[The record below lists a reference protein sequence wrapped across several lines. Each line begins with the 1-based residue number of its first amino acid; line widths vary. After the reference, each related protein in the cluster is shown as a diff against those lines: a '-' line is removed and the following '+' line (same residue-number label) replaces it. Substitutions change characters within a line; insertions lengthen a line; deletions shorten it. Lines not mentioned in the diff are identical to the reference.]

1 MKLEEA
7 KCGLQYHKGR
17 ESPEWVKR
25 VRING
30 EAVKTLLD
38 TGCTKTLVHP
48 RCIRKDDYLGW
59 SISYNTASKSQVSFP
74 AANVRALF
82 LERGIISDPASRGF
96 GTYRS
101 GYVDG
106 ERCSPLPTADKE
118 RTRESELKRKE
129 TTTPDSVA
137 TEMSMAVIHAQLL
150 KQTALEEE
158 ESLK

>member
-25 VRING
+25 VQING

-59 SISYNTASKSQVSFP
+59 SISYNTASKSQVSFS
-74 AANVRALF
+74 AANVQLEVDGGEVILPVGVSEHIGQDMLMGKHVPHFRQLIKKE
-82 LERGIISDPASRGF
+82 LERVSR
-96 GTYRS
+96 R
-101 GYVDG
+101 
-106 ERCSPLPTADKE
+106 ERNQPHLVPS
-118 RTRESELKRKE
+118 
-129 TTTPDSVA
+129 
-137 TEMSMAVIHAQLL
+137 QLR
-150 KQTALEEE
+150 
-158 ESLK
+158 

>member
-38 TGCTKTLVHP
+38 TGCTKTLVPP

-74 AANVRALF
+74 AANVQLEVDGGVVILPVGVSEHIGQDMLMGKDVPHFRQLIKKE
-82 LERGIISDPASRGF
+82 LERERAEEK
-96 GTYRS
+96 GTNHTWFR
-101 GYVDG
+101 
-106 ERCSPLPTADKE
+106 RN
-118 RTRESELKRKE
+118 
-129 TTTPDSVA
+129 
-137 TEMSMAVIHAQLL
+137 
-150 KQTALEEE
+150 
-158 ESLK
+158 